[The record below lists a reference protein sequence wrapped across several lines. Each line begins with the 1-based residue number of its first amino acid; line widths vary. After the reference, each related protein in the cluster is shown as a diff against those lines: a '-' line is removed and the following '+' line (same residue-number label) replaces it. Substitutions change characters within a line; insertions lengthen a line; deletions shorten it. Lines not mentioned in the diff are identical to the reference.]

1 MLDAAR
7 KVAVVMAALGP
18 ELAAK
23 VYEHLDE
30 EEVERVTLEIA
41 QAQPLP
47 GEERLEVLR
56 EFHDLQESRTT
67 LTMGTGFAQAVL
79 ERAFGLQRAREM
91 LARVAESVAPRPFA
105 FLQGLDPVQ
114 LLMLLQGEHPQTIA
128 LVLSFLDPAAAAL
141 ILKNLTPEQQG
152 DVASRVAMMESTN
165 PQLVASVA
173 AILERKIEAL
183 FGADLAR
190 TGGIDAV
197 VQLLTRVD
205 RSTERGILGSMEGSD
220 PELADEIRRRMFLF
234 EDFRSVQDRDMQ
246 RIIREVDQKDIVLAL
261 RTASDE
267 IAQLFFRNMSQRMAE
282 VVREDLALLPP
293 TRLRDL
299 EAAQQRIVALAR
311 HLEEAGEIILG
322 EGHGDDA
329 MLS

>member
-246 RIIREVDQKDIVLAL
+246 RMIREVDQKDIVLAL

-311 HLEEAGEIILG
+311 HLEEAGEIILS

>member
-311 HLEEAGEIILG
+311 HLEEAGEIILS

>member
-234 EDFRSVQDRDMQ
+234 EDFRSVQGRDMQ

>member
-234 EDFRSVQDRDMQ
+234 EDFRSVQGRDLQ

-311 HLEEAGEIILG
+311 HLEEAGEIILS

>member
-1 MLDAAR
+1 M
-7 KVAVVMAALGP
+7 
-18 ELAAK
+18 
-23 VYEHLDE
+23 
-30 EEVERVTLEIA
+30 
-41 QAQPLP
+41 
-47 GEERLEVLR
+47 LR

-183 FGADLAR
+183 FGADLSR
-190 TGGIDAV
+190 TGGVDTV

-205 RSTERGILGSMEGSD
+205 RSTERGILGAMDGSD
-220 PELADEIRRRMFLF
+220 PELAAEIRRRMFLF
-234 EDFRSVQDRDMQ
+234 EDFRIVQDRDMQ
-246 RIIREVDQKDIVLAL
+246 RIIREVDQKDIALAL
-261 RTASDE
+261 KTASDE

-282 VVREDLALLPP
+282 VVREDVALLPP

-299 EAAQQRIVALAR
+299 DAAQQRIVALAR
-311 HLEEAGEIILG
+311 RLEEAGQIILG
-322 EGHGDDA
+322 EGHGGDA
-329 MLS
+329 LLS

>member
-234 EDFRSVQDRDMQ
+234 EDFRSVQGRDLQ

>member
-234 EDFRSVQDRDMQ
+234 EDFRSVQGRDMQ

-311 HLEEAGEIILG
+311 HLEEAGEIILS

>member
-7 KVAVVMAALGP
+7 KVAVVMAALGS

-30 EEVERVTLEIA
+30 EDVERVTVEIA
-41 QAQPLP
+41 HSQPLP

-56 EFHDLQESRTT
+56 EFHGLQESRTT
-67 LTMGTGFAQAVL
+67 LTMGTGFARAVL
-79 ERAFGLQRAREM
+79 ERAFGLQRARDL
-91 LARVAESVAPRPFA
+91 LARVAERVAPRPFA

-114 LLMLLQGEHPQTIA
+114 LLLLLQGEHPQTVA
-128 LVLSFLDPAAAAL
+128 LVLSFLDPGAAAT
-141 ILKNLTPEQQG
+141 ILKHLTPEQQG

-183 FGADLAR
+183 FGADLSR
-190 TGGIDAV
+190 TGGVDTV

-205 RSTERGILGSMEGSD
+205 RSTERGILGAMDGSD
-220 PELADEIRRRMFLF
+220 PELAAEIRRRMFLF
-234 EDFRSVQDRDMQ
+234 EDFRIVQDRDMQ
-246 RIIREVDQKDIVLAL
+246 RIIREVDQKDIALAL
-261 RTASDE
+261 KTASDE

-282 VVREDLALLPP
+282 VVREDVALLPP

-299 EAAQQRIVALAR
+299 DAAQQRIVALAR
-311 HLEEAGEIILG
+311 RLEEAGQIILG
-322 EGHGDDA
+322 EGHGGDA
-329 MLS
+329 LLS